1 MKEKMFNVLRFIVGP
16 EYGFTGEGNEQWYY
30 TVAIAVNLMLTWWLR
45 PDIALI
51 FTILP
56 IIHYVTVFIFGYND
70 LFIDN
75 NKNLSF
81 VYLGIHA
88 LTLIVAIFVDEKWTL
103 LTCAIVVGAMLLS
116 PDCIGDNIF
125 ASNAK
130 HKQLLFNTIVLAVFI
145 IIDFMLPINLW
156 IKFAIVVLALVI
168 HPVVDWL
175 QGECV
180 DVNEVFS
187 DAIGSIL
194 KLK

>member
-88 LTLIVAIFVDEKWTL
+88 LTLIVAIFVDGKWTL
-103 LTCAIVVGAMLLS
+103 LTCAIVVGAVLLS

-130 HKQLLFNTIVLAVFI
+130 HLQLLFNTIILAVFI

-156 IKFAIVVLALVI
+156 IKFVIVLLALVI

-180 DVNEVFS
+180 DVNELFS